1 MVLLSWRVPLSVA
14 YFSFHAAMYS
24 WQLTEN
30 NLAAGNYLPPP
41 SPNLALP
48 QAPYLLLFK
57 ASARKYL
64 FVLAS

>member
-1 MVLLSWRVPLSVA
+1 MLQCIDGSLQKTTWRP
-14 YFSFHAAMYS
+14 
-24 WQLTEN
+24 E
-30 NLAAGNYLPPP
+30 NYLPPP